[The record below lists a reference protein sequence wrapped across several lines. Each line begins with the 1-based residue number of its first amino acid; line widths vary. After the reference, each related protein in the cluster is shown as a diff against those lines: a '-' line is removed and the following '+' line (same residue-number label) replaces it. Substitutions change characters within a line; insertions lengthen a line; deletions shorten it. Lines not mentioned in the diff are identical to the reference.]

1 MDKRTWTGLT
11 EEELLK
17 KHEEMGEANN
27 SDKDRLET
35 LEERLEKLR
44 KREKELTDKEE
55 QELTKQKEIL
65 HEIQTMKVRGRNEGI
80 SGSGNNF
87 VDKEPNKS
95 TRKLILPKYVCS

>member
-65 HEIQTMKVRGRNEGI
+65 HEIQTMKVRGSN
-80 SGSGNNF
+80 
-87 VDKEPNKS
+87 
-95 TRKLILPKYVCS
+95 